1 MEPRLGCHV
10 QMMIAAKYVMTNR
23 NNVVERAGGGEK
35 NNDKGKRENN
45 PAVVFFHPRIENGHN
60 RTPGSLIRLPRVLML
75 PRSRYVISSPLCAP
89 LN

>member
-23 NNVVERAGGGEK
+23 NNVVERAGRGEE

-45 PAVVFFHPRIENGHN
+45 PAVVFFHP
-60 RTPGSLIRLPRVLML
+60 
-75 PRSRYVISSPLCAP
+75 
-89 LN
+89 